1 MKIQADS
8 TNSIPPDKSMTPA
21 NSHEQTIKDVNTAG
35 SIKITV
41 GLSVPV

>member
-8 TNSIPPDKSMTPA
+8 MNSIPPDKSMTPA
-21 NSHEQTIKDVNTAG
+21 NSHEQTIKDLNVAG

-41 GLSVPV
+41 GLCLPV